1 MACFKNHSE
10 SWAVEKDINIY
21 YPQCWPV
28 VSMLCHCNNVITEVS
43 PVPSWLLSRC
53 ESQSV
58 SPCGVTTPFSGRPS
72 GLCGVTTLLSPS
84 HGLLATLL
92 IERSQGSQGSQEEE
106 SGRILN

>member
-1 MACFKNHSE
+1 MLFHS
-10 SWAVEKDINIY
+10 
-21 YPQCWPV
+21 
-28 VSMLCHCNNVITEVS
+28 NNVITEVS

-92 IERSQGSQGSQEEE
+92 IERSQGSQEDFKLIFS
-106 SGRILN
+106 SVSVLRSVFHRN